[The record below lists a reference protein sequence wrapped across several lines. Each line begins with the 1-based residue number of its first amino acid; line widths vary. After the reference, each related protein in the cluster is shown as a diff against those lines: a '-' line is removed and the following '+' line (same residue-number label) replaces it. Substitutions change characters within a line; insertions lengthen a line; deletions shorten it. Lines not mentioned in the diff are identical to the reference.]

1 MLFRTRLPLL
11 AILLCCA
18 VTWPAAAERLVL
30 EVIELQ
36 HRLVRDIVP
45 VVQPILAPGGTLTGT
60 ANRLIVRTT
69 PENLAEVRQVV
80 AALDT
85 RLRQLRI
92 TVTQDVAAV
101 VQTREDALA
110 GQVQAGDFAAGIGAA
125 GPPGA
130 LPDDGGAQ
138 ASLHYSTARTRSRN
152 DSANLHYVVGMEGA
166 PAWIATGAE
175 IPLPYAQSTVTP
187 FGAGVASGI
196 AYRQVSSG
204 FYVTP
209 RVQGDGTLVLEVAPE
224 LQRAAPDGSGL
235 IASRGA
241 ATTVTGR
248 LGEWIAIG
256 GASIAEGGT
265 DAELLART
273 RRQGDNSYAVW
284 IRVEEQP

>member
-1 MLFRTRLPLL
+1 MLSRSRLALL
-11 AILLCCA
+11 SCLLSLGLS
-18 VTWPAAAERLVL
+18 WPAAAERMVL
-30 EVIELQ
+30 EVMELQ
-36 HRLVRDIVP
+36 HRLVRDVVP
-45 VVQPILAPGGTLTGT
+45 VIQPVLAPGGTLTGT

-92 TVTQDVAAV
+92 SVTQDVAAV
-101 VQTREDALA
+101 VQAREDALA

-130 LPDDGGAQ
+130 PPAGDAAR
-138 ASLHYSTARTRSRN
+138 ASVQYSTARTRSRN

-175 IPLPYAQSTVTP
+175 IPLPYTQSTVTP

-209 RVQGDGTLVLEVAPE
+209 RVQGDGTLMIEVAPE

-248 LGEWIAIG
+248 LGEWIPIG

-284 IRVEEQP
+284 IRVDEQR